1 MVMIA
6 VHDLVSGADSLE
18 EGRVIAA
25 ALDGAIAAD
34 DVVILSFHGVGS
46 ASSSF
51 ISASIIPLLRRVGI
65 EEFKRRV
72 RVASASWQIAD
83 VIRRRIELELVAV

>member
-1 MVMIA
+1 MVMIV
-6 VHDLVSGADSLE
+6 VHDLVSGADSIE
-18 EGRVIAA
+18 EGRVVAS

-34 DVVILSFHGVGS
+34 DVVVLSFHGVGS

-51 ISASIIPLLRRVGI
+51 VSASLIPLLRRVGV

-83 VIRRRIELELVAV
+83 VIRRRLALEHAPA

>member
-1 MVMIA
+1 MVTIV
-6 VHDLVSGADSLE
+6 VHDLVSGADSVE
-18 EGRVIAA
+18 EGRIVSA

-34 DVVILSFHGVGS
+34 EDVVLSFHGVGS

-51 ISASIIPLLRRVGI
+51 VSASIIPLLRRVGI

-72 RVASASWQIAD
+72 RVSNASWQIAD
-83 VIRRRIELELVAV
+83 VVRRRIALEHAAV